1 MLLFGLMQRRWRAS
15 LIVLLSY
22 CLFAA
27 VLLGDDVQ
35 LFQSE
40 KCCVRVEVMGLFRF
54 TLLYLPRFVIRF
66 MVMVNPTLPFV
77 FWKMWA
83 LGSLFLYF
91 CTFS

>member
-1 MLLFGLMQRRWRAS
+1 MVHVLLFGLMQRRWRAS
-15 LIVLLSY
+15 LIVLLS
-22 CLFAA
+22 CRVFAA

-54 TLLYLPRFVIRF
+54 TLLHLPRFAIRF

-77 FWKMWA
+77 FW
-83 LGSLFLYF
+83 
-91 CTFS
+91 